1 MTTYSG
7 RESKNMQFKDKNQKR
22 LILIDLDGTTLKD
35 DHLSINPI
43 TKNALQDAV
52 KYGHTVC
59 ICTGRSLKDTIH
71 IYNELELDT
80 LLVTL
85 DGAHISDPVHKNF
98 KRLVLPISEEVMKG
112 ILSHKI
118 LKNRVENII
127 VEYYQTNMIQNG
139 ADNFFVVDANAE
151 KPAEGDILTDWKGPC
166 SNILVK
172 LNTNLD
178 FYNVVD
184 TLNEEFGNAVSA
196 KSNLIY
202 GVENIGEKPIIIITN
217 KFVNKGFAAE
227 MVAQYYNKNI
237 KEVIAFGDQMNDY
250 EMLKTVGYGVA
261 LTSGNPKL
269 KKVAWKITDLSNED
283 GGLGDTL
290 NKLLK

>member
-1 MTTYSG
+1 
-7 RESKNMQFKDKNQKR
+7 MQLKDKNKKR
-22 LILIDLDGTTLKD
+22 LILIDLDGTTLKN

-52 KYGHTVC
+52 KNGHTVC
-59 ICTGRSLKDTIH
+59 ICTGRSLKDTLH
-71 IYNELELDT
+71 IYNELELDS

-85 DGAHISDPVHKNF
+85 DGGHISDPVHRNF
-98 KRLVLPISEEVMKG
+98 KRIVLPISEEVTKG
-112 ILSHKI
+112 ILRHPI
-118 LKNRVENII
+118 LKGKIENII
-127 VEYYQTNMIQNG
+127 VEYYHTNMIENS
-139 ADNFFVVDANAE
+139 ADNFFVVDSNAE
-151 KPAEGDILTDWKGPC
+151 QPVQGNILKDWTGPC
-166 SNILVK
+166 SNIIIK
-172 LNTNLD
+172 LNTNLN
-178 FYNVVD
+178 FINIIE
-184 TLNEEFGNAVSA
+184 TLNEKFKNSVKV

-202 GVENIGEKPIIIITN
+202 GVENIGEKPILIITN

-237 KEVIAFGDQMNDY
+237 NEVIAFGDQMNDF
-250 EMLKTVGYGVA
+250 EMIQTVGHGIA

-269 KKVAWKITDLSNED
+269 KEVAWDITDLSNED